1 MNHLPTGMFLPGDSF
16 IHRLDSRVKLLALLI
31 SVVSVLFVDSLIG
44 YGIMIVFTAV
54 IIMLSG
60 VPLGTALNSVNKMY
74 WFFLLILLMNT
85 CFYSPENAWVSYWI
99 FNPSPAGL
107 MQGIRVVLSVF
118 LVLVISNVLT
128 STTSPMEITNALES
142 LSSPLKYI
150 GIPTE
155 EIAMILSVAIQFIP
169 TLSEETESIRKAQMA
184 RGARFDSPKITEKAE
199 AVFPLVIPI
208 FFAAFKRADELSLAM
223 EARGYRTAAGRTKK
237 KFDPLQIQEYAALAV
252 VIVICALQIILRY
265 KILSSP

>member
-1 MNHLPTGMFLPGDSF
+1 MNRLPTGMFLPGDSF
-16 IHRLDSRVKLLALLI
+16 IHRLDSRVKLLALFI
-31 SVVSVLFVDSLIG
+31 AVASVLFVDSLTG
-44 YGIMIVFTAV
+44 YGVMLVFTAV
-54 IIMLSG
+54 IILLSG
-60 VPLGTALNSVNKMY
+60 IPLRTALNSVNKMY
-74 WFFLLILLMNT
+74 WFFLAILLLNT
-85 CFYSPENAWVSYWI
+85 CFYSPEEAWLSYWI
-99 FNPSPAGL
+99 FTPSLAGL

-142 LSSPLKYI
+142 LGSPLKYI

-169 TLSEETESIRKAQMA
+169 TLSEETEMIRKAQMA

-199 AVFPLVIPI
+199 AVLPLVVPI

-237 KFDPLQIQEYAALAV
+237 KFPHLTIQDCFALAV
-252 VIVICALQIILRY
+252 VVLVCALQILLRY
-265 KILSSP
+265 KILASP